1 MIYVAALWTHK
12 DQARYAV
19 EFFRS
24 AGLSV
29 SSTWVDVPGSNDPDY
44 LEREAMRD
52 WLEVQDAKV
61 LVLLNLSR
69 SEGKAIETG
78 MALSLGIP
86 IIGVGKPST
95 VFHYLTKR
103 FVWVDTLGEAL
114 VEVKHVIHKTV

>member
-1 MIYVAALWTHK
+1 MIYVAAPWIHK

-29 SSTWVDVPGSNDPDY
+29 SSTWVDVPDSNDPGY
-44 LEREAMRD
+44 LEKEAMRD
-52 WLEVQDAKV
+52 WLEIQDAKV

-69 SEGKAIETG
+69 SEGKAIEIG

-86 IIGVGKPST
+86 IIGVGKPSA
-95 VFHYLTKR
+95 VFHHLTKH

-114 VEVKHVIHKTV
+114 VEVKRVIYKR